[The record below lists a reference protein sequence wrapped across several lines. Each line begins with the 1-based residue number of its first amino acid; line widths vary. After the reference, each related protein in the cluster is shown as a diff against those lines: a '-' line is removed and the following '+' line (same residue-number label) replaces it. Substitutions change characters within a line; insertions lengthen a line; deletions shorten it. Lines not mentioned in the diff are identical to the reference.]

1 VPSYPPCPEPADHAS
16 RLIVTARQ
24 LWPGVPLL
32 QAQGDLMPTTAAT
45 LLGRLDSEFAEDP
58 WALVLD
64 LSAVSA
70 LHSAVVPALVDVATR
85 AGDADIGLYL
95 LVSGDVVPSAL
106 EAAGVLDLFELH
118 SDLDGVVS
126 GVPLDGLLAGAPR
139 GAL

>member
-1 VPSYPPCPEPADHAS
+1 VPPYPRCPEPAEHAAH
-16 RLIVTARQ
+16 LIVTARQ

-45 LLGRLDSEFAEDP
+45 LLGRLESEFAEDP
-58 WALVLD
+58 WAL
-64 LSAVSA
+64 
-70 LHSAVVPALVDVATR
+70 
-85 AGDADIGLYL
+85 
-95 LVSGDVVPSAL
+95 
-106 EAAGVLDLFELH
+106 DLFELD